1 MIDSYLPQF
10 QKAINHLTQELSGIR
25 TGQATPAIVE
35 NVQVEAY
42 GSIQPLKA
50 VASISVADTRTI
62 KMEVWDMSVIKAVEK
77 ALMNADLGM
86 MPTVDGKSLRLNLP
100 MMTDEQRQKMVKI
113 VKEKLEETRIS
124 IRQIRE
130 EAKKE
135 INRQESV
142 GEDEKHRHLEAL
154 DKLVKDKNETVEA
167 IGKKKEIEITT
178 I

>member
-1 MIDSYLPQF
+1 
-10 QKAINHLTQELSGIR
+10 
-25 TGQATPAIVE
+25 
-35 NVQVEAY
+35 
-42 GSIQPLKA
+42 
-50 VASISVADTRTI
+50 
-62 KMEVWDMSVIKAVEK
+62 
-77 ALMNADLGM
+77 MNADLGM

>member
-154 DKLVKDKNETVEA
+154 DKLV
-167 IGKKKEIEITT
+167 
-178 I
+178 